1 MGEVRRGRGRPR
13 SARAHRAVVDATLEL
28 LAANGFRGLTI
39 EAVAERSG
47 VARTTIYRWWPS
59 KEALLLETLITL
71 RQQAPVPDTGRIRDD
86 AVAHLQGHIEA
97 FKDSRTAPILADA
110 LAEALRS
117 PDLGNALRGGLAV
130 QREPFR
136 QVLERAVEGGELP
149 ADIDYELAI
158 DLLIGPIVNRA
169 LVSGGPLEPALAERV
184 VDVVL
189 EGLRARR
196 VSSASGPRRPSRRRA

>member
-1 MGEVRRGRGRPR
+1 VN
-13 SARAHRAVVDATLEL
+13 AALEL

-39 EAVAERSG
+39 EAVAGRSG

-59 KEALLLETLITL
+59 KEALLLEALFTL
-71 RQQAPVPDTGRIRDD
+71 RQQAPVPDTGTIRDD
-86 AVAHLQGHIEA
+86 AVAHLQGHIKA
-97 FKDSRTAPILADA
+97 FNDSRTAPILADA

-117 PDLGNALRGGLAV
+117 PDLGHALRGGLAV

-136 QVLERAVEGGELP
+136 HVLERAVEGGELP
-149 ADIDYELAI
+149 ADLDHELAI

-189 EGLRARR
+189 EGLRATAARALLPP
-196 VSSASGPRRPSRRRA
+196 VSHVPAEGARERQP